1 MRRWLRHVGS
11 LAGLLVLLSC
21 GSSPRPTFYTLF
33 DGGQFVS
40 ARGQSVRI
48 AVMPTALPELVDR
61 PQLVVRRADQR
72 VQVLEQR
79 RWAEPLRQEI
89 SRLLAGDLAHR
100 LGSALV
106 VALPDDVQALDPDFR
121 LFLDVQRL
129 DATREQLAL
138 DVVWRIVPRQG
149 LPRYGRSSL
158 VEAVTDKATEPYAAL
173 VGAYRRAFARVADDL
188 AGAFRQPVPQ

>member
-11 LAGLLVLLSC
+11 LAGLLALLSC
-21 GSSPRPTFYTLF
+21 GSSPRPTLYTLF
-33 DGGQFVS
+33 DGGPLLS
-40 ARGQSVRI
+40 AGGQDLRI
-48 AVMPTALPELVDR
+48 AVMPTVLPELVDC

-79 RWAEPLRQEI
+79 RWAEPLRQEL
-89 SRLLAGDLAHR
+89 SRLLASDLAHR
-100 LGSALV
+100 LDSALV
-106 VALPDDVQALDPDFR
+106 VALPDDVQSLDPDFR
-121 LFLDVQRL
+121 LFLEVQRL

-158 VEAVTDKATEPYAAL
+158 IEAVPDEATDPYAAL
-173 VGAYRRAFARVADDL
+173 VAAYRRAFARVADDL
-188 AGAFRQPVPQ
+188 GGALRQPVPQ